1 MLIASYFG
9 IFQKYCKFLMKNLA
23 TLKQLFSGLV
33 EAVFEL
39 NTYSIFVL
47 GSTQVVADEV
57 YYFKKAIKPQKEP
70 SSVLIPQVGQTSMMD
85 VDNEDSMDAPS
96 VGSTDSPMPGTQSTK
111 KV

>member
-1 MLIASYFG
+1 MYSI
-9 IFQKYCKFLMKNLA
+9 LA
-23 TLKQLFSGLV
+23 TLKRVFLV
-33 EAVFEL
+33 KEAVFEQ
-39 NTYSIFVL
+39 IFHFFL

>member
-1 MLIASYFG
+1 MYNI
-9 IFQKYCKFLMKNLA
+9 LA
-23 TLKQLFSGLV
+23 TLKRLFLV
-33 EAVFEL
+33 KEAVFEQIL
-39 NTYSIFVL
+39 NFFL

>member
-1 MLIASYFG
+1 M
-9 IFQKYCKFLMKNLA
+9 
-23 TLKQLFSGLV
+23 
-33 EAVFEL
+33 
-39 NTYSIFVL
+39 
-47 GSTQVVADEV
+47 VADEV

-111 KV
+111 KVWNFVTSTQWKSHDFSVIHILREINFGES